1 MNMKKIAAAC
11 KRAGEI
17 RMLKA
22 EGKTFVGNG
31 AALYELPA
39 ELPTINT
46 INVIGAKA
54 RNGR

>member
-1 MNMKKIAAAC
+1 MKKIAAAC
-11 KRAGEI
+11 KRAGKI